1 MCQSTH
7 LFTLKGSVQ
16 YLKKIE
22 FVQTNFIMCVFIEAW
37 GYSLTLKQ
45 NLGGSVSLRC
55 SLRYKKNKLV
65 SDFSIKI
72 LARNPPIPQ
81 LTGQPWVLAKHY
93 LIWVGHLECKSCKVI
108 IFAGPLAGG
117 KLHRLMSL
125 DVVKWV
131 TAADGLP
138 RRKKKKTKQLWHGC
152 SFSLT
157 SLIEPC
163 HTITGALRSGHREL
177 ACLCG

>member
-81 LTGQPWVLAKHY
+81 LTGQP
-93 LIWVGHLECKSCKVI
+93 
-108 IFAGPLAGG
+108 
-117 KLHRLMSL
+117 
-125 DVVKWV
+125 
-131 TAADGLP
+131 
-138 RRKKKKTKQLWHGC
+138 
-152 SFSLT
+152 
-157 SLIEPC
+157 
-163 HTITGALRSGHREL
+163 
-177 ACLCG
+177 